1 MSATELGVTTMSLRS
16 GRLLPTLLLV
26 GISLFV
32 TFRNA
37 PSAFAGEPQWM
48 EIRSPHFS
56 VVTDAGEKRGREVAM
71 RFEQMRAVFGALMT
85 KANINLP
92 IPLQIVAFRNGKE
105 LRQFAPLFKGKAIEL
120 AGLFQQGSDRS
131 FILLDMAV
139 ENPWTVVF
147 HEYAHQLMNG
157 NLQGEFD
164 PWFQEGF
171 AEYFSSI
178 AVDNKEARVGKIPD
192 DEYKIVQQVGMM
204 KIADLFKVRQNSQTY
219 NESGDHRTTFYAQSS
234 LVMHYIY
241 DNQLLPKVATYFD
254 LEYNKHIRV
263 EEAIQQAFGMT
274 PPQFDKTLR
283 DYFASGRYKYYP
295 IPNPPGIAS
304 NNYSAR
310 PLSAADGNAVLAEVH
325 LHSHDYQEQ
334 ASSEFIGILK
344 SDPHNAAA
352 CRGLGFAYL
361 QKQDYSQAAEY
372 FKRAAQLDSKDPLV
386 HYYIALLMARENGF
400 AGGANGP
407 DMARELESSI
417 ALDPNFADSYAL
429 LAFAQSSAGDP
440 AGALVTMRKAL
451 AISPRNESYLYNLA
465 NLYLANRQPDQAIA
479 LLESLRGTD
488 DPALAT
494 QVGAA
499 LAQAQQFKQMLPAGA
514 SGPPAGVVLVRKE
527 DPAGNSKPATPGGTS
542 SSGTPAGVTNFGAA
556 KFIRGTLGSVD
567 CSSDPAA
574 TLTIM
579 SGSQTLKVQIADR
592 NRVVLIGADQFSCSW
607 TSQKVAVNYREG
619 DTGKASLI
627 SLEIQ

>member
-16 GRLLPTLLLV
+16 GQLFPTLFLV

-37 PSAFAGEPQWM
+37 PAAFAGEPQWM

-105 LRQFAPLFKGKAIEL
+105 LRQFAPLFKGKPIEL
-120 AGLFQQGSDRS
+120 AGLFQQASDRS

-178 AVDNKEARVGKIPD
+178 EVDNKEARVGKIPD

-254 LEYNKHIRV
+254 LEYNQHMRV
-263 EEAIQQAFGMT
+263 EEAIQRAFGMS
-274 PPQFDKTLR
+274 PAQFDKTLR
-283 DYFASGRYKYYP
+283 DYWASGRYKYYP
-295 IPNPPGIAS
+295 IPNPPGLAS

-310 PLSAADGNAVLAEVH
+310 PLSAAAGNAALAEVH
-325 LHSHDYQEQ
+325 LHSRDYQEQ
-334 ASSEFIGILK
+334 ASSEFRGILK
-344 SDPHNAAA
+344 SDPNNAAA

-372 FKRAAQLDSKDPLV
+372 LKRAAQLDSKDPRV
-386 HYYIALLMARENGF
+386 HYYIALVMARENGF

-407 DMARELESSI
+407 DMARELQSSI
-417 ALDPNFADSYAL
+417 SLDPNFADSYAL
-429 LAFAQSSAGDP
+429 LAFTQSSAGDP
-440 AGALVTMRKAL
+440 AEALVTMRKAL

-479 LLESLRGTD
+479 LLESLRSTD
-488 DPALAT
+488 DPALAS

-499 LAQAQQFKQMLPAGA
+499 LAQAQQFKQMLPTGT
-514 SGPPAGVVLVRKE
+514 SGPPAGVVLVREE
-527 DPAGNSKPATPGGTS
+527 DSAGNSKPATPSSTS

-567 CSSDPAA
+567 CSTEPAA
-574 TLTIM
+574 TLTIT
-579 SGSQTLKVQIADR
+579 SGSQTLKLQIADR
-592 NRVVLIGADQFSCSW
+592 NRVVLIGADRFSCSW

-619 DTGKASLI
+619 DTGQASVI

>member
-16 GRLLPTLLLV
+16 GQLFPTLFLV

-37 PSAFAGEPQWM
+37 PAAFAGEPQWM

-105 LRQFAPLFKGKAIEL
+105 LRQFAPLFKGKPIEL
-120 AGLFQQGSDRS
+120 AGLFQQGGDRS

-178 AVDNKEARVGKIPD
+178 EVDNKEARVGKIPD

-254 LEYNKHIRV
+254 LEYNQHMRV
-263 EEAIQQAFGMT
+263 EEAIQRAFGMS
-274 PPQFDKTLR
+274 PAQFDKTLR
-283 DYFASGRYKYYP
+283 DYWASGRYKYYP
-295 IPNPPGIAS
+295 IPNPPGLAS

-310 PLSAADGNAVLAEVH
+310 PLSPAAGNAALAEVH
-325 LHSHDYQEQ
+325 LHSRDYQEQ
-334 ASSEFIGILK
+334 ASSEFRGILK
-344 SDPHNAAA
+344 SDPTNAAA

-372 FKRAAQLDSKDPLV
+372 LKRAAQLDSKDPRV
-386 HYYIALLMARENGF
+386 HYYIALVMARENGF

-407 DMARELESSI
+407 DMARELQSSI
-417 ALDPNFADSYAL
+417 SLDPNFADSYAL
-429 LAFAQSSAGDP
+429 LAFTQSSAGDP
-440 AGALVTMRKAL
+440 AEALVTMRKAL

-479 LLESLRGTD
+479 LLESLRSTD
-488 DPALAT
+488 DPALAS

-499 LAQAQQFKQMLPAGA
+499 LAQAQQFKQMLPTGT
-514 SGPPAGVVLVRKE
+514 SGLPAGVVLVRKE
-527 DPAGNSKPATPGGTS
+527 DSAGNSKPATPSSTS
-542 SSGTPAGVTNFGAA
+542 ASGTPAGVTNFAAA

-567 CSSDPAA
+567 CSTEPAA
-574 TLTIM
+574 TLTIT
-579 SGSQTLKVQIADR
+579 SGSQTLKLQIADR
-592 NRVVLIGADQFSCSW
+592 NRVVLIGADRFSCSW

-619 DTGKASLI
+619 DTGQASVI

>member
-1 MSATELGVTTMSLRS
+1 MSLRS
-16 GRLLPTLLLV
+16 GRLLSTLFLV

-32 TFRNA
+32 TFCNQ

-105 LRQFAPLFKGKAIEL
+105 LRQFAPLFKGKPIEL
-120 AGLFQQGSDRS
+120 AGLFQQDSDRS

-178 AVDNKEARVGKIPD
+178 EVDNKEARVGKIPS
-192 DEYKIVQQVGMM
+192 DEYKVVQQVGMM

-254 LEYNKHIRV
+254 LEYNQHIRV
-263 EEAIQQAFGMT
+263 EEAIQRAFGMSPT
-274 PPQFDKTLR
+274 QFDKTLR

-304 NNYSAR
+304 SNYSAA

-325 LHSHDYQEQ
+325 LHARDYQEQ
-334 ASSEFIGILK
+334 ASNEFKGILK
-344 SDPHNAAA
+344 SDPNNAEA

-361 QKQDYSQAAEY
+361 QKQDYSQASEY
-372 FKRAAQLDSKDPLV
+372 FKRAAQLDSKDPRV

-400 AGGANGP
+400 AGGAHGP

-417 ALDPNFADSYAL
+417 TLDPNFADSYAL
-429 LAFAQSSAGDP
+429 LAFTQSGAGDP
-440 AGALVTMRKAL
+440 AEALVTMRKAL
-451 AISPRNESYLYNLA
+451 AISPRNEGYLYNLA
-465 NLYLANRQPDQAIA
+465 NLYLANRQPNQAIA
-479 LLESLRGTD
+479 LLESLRGSD
-488 DPALAT
+488 NPALAS

-499 LAQAQQFKQMLPAGA
+499 LAQAQQFKQMLQAGA

-527 DPAGNSKPATPGGTS
+527 DSAVNSKPAAPSGTS

-567 CSSDPAA
+567 CSTEPAA
-574 TLTIM
+574 TLTIR
-579 SGSQTLKVQIADR
+579 SGSQTLKMQIADR
-592 NRVVLIGADQFSCSW
+592 NHVVLIGADQFSCSW
-607 TSQKVAVNYREG
+607 TSQKVAINYREG
-619 DTGKASLI
+619 DTGIATVI

>member
-16 GRLLPTLLLV
+16 GRLLSTLLLV

-32 TFRNA
+32 TFCNA

-92 IPLQIVAFRNGKE
+92 IPLQIMAFRNGKE
-105 LRQFAPLFKGKAIEL
+105 LRQFAPLFKGKPIEL

-254 LEYNKHIRV
+254 LEYNKHIGV
-263 EEAIQQAFGMT
+263 EEAIQQAFGMS
-274 PPQFDKTLR
+274 PAQFDKTLR
-283 DYFASGRYKYYP
+283 DYFASGRYQYYP

-304 NNYSAR
+304 NNYTAR

-325 LHSHDYQEQ
+325 LHSRDYQEQ

-344 SDPHNAAA
+344 SDPNNAAA

-440 AGALVTMRKAL
+440 AEALVTMRKAL

-488 DPALAT
+488 DPALAA

-527 DPAGNSKPATPGGTS
+527 DPAGNSKRATPGGTS

-567 CSSDPAA
+567 CSTDPAA

-619 DTGKASLI
+619 DTGKASVI

>member
-1 MSATELGVTTMSLRS
+1 
-16 GRLLPTLLLV
+16 
-26 GISLFV
+26 
-32 TFRNA
+32 
-37 PSAFAGEPQWM
+37 
-48 EIRSPHFS
+48 
-56 VVTDAGEKRGREVAM
+56 
-71 RFEQMRAVFGALMT
+71 
-85 KANINLP
+85 
-92 IPLQIVAFRNGKE
+92 
-105 LRQFAPLFKGKAIEL
+105 
-120 AGLFQQGSDRS
+120 
-131 FILLDMAV
+131 MAV

-178 AVDNKEARVGKIPD
+178 EVDNKQARVGKIPA

-241 DNQLLPKVATYFD
+241 DNQLLPMVASYFD
-254 LEYNKHIRV
+254 LAYNQHIGV
-263 EEAIQQAFGMT
+263 EEAIQQAFGMS
-274 PPQFDKTLR
+274 PAQFDKNLR
-283 DYFASGRYKYYP
+283 DYFGSGRYKYYP

-325 LHSHDYQEQ
+325 LHSRDYQEQ
-334 ASSEFIGILK
+334 ASNEFKAVLK
-344 SDPHNAAA
+344 SDPNNAAA

-361 QKQDYSQAAEY
+361 QKQDYSQASEY
-372 FKRAAQLDSKDPLV
+372 FKRAAHLDSEDPRV

-407 DMARELESSI
+407 EMARELESSI
-417 ALDPNFADSYAL
+417 TLDPNFADSYAL
-429 LAFAQSSAGDP
+429 LAFTQSSAGDP
-440 AGALVTMRKAL
+440 AEALVTMRKAL

-488 DPALAT
+488 NPALAS
-494 QVGAA
+494 QVGVA
-499 LAQAQQFKQMLPAGA
+499 LGQAQQFKQMLQAGA

-527 DPAGNSKPATPGGTS
+527 ASAVNSKPATPSGTS
-542 SSGTPAGVTNFGAA
+542 SSGTPAGLPDFGAA

-567 CSSDPAA
+567 CSTEPAA

-579 SGSQTLKVQIADR
+579 SGSQTLKMHIADR
-592 NRVVLIGADQFSCSW
+592 NHVVLIGADQFSCSW

-619 DTGKASLI
+619 DTGKATVI